1 MLPFFFC
8 VSGGGVVQIRASTR
22 APSEG
27 GGHDFCHS
35 NSDSRKLDGGL
46 PGIWGSLTSDLPRE
60 DAGGS
65 SSGTSWYRA
74 GLLRALEARPLPA
87 SIAPDAV
94 HHPDSNNDWQT
105 TAQWF
110 EMSGT
115 LVDFFLPARGFRH
128 RREVLAGSLGPPEG
142 ERSTGARNR
151 NLQRRARLAPSL
163 DRPAGSNCRAPD
175 SSGYIGE
182 RRSRR
187 QSEFSYFKNERTRA
201 VSHLYGPASMLS
213 PSLFARTRTILNKS
227 VLHLYAD
234 YVVNILRANM
244 R

>member
-1 MLPFFFC
+1 
-8 VSGGGVVQIRASTR
+8 
-22 APSEG
+22 
-27 GGHDFCHS
+27 
-35 NSDSRKLDGGL
+35 L

-115 LVDFFLPARGFRH
+115 LVDFFLPGSRIPPPPRGAGGFPRTTGGWAID
-128 RREVLAGSLGPPEG
+128 RRTKPQPSATSSPRSEPRPP
-142 ERSTGARNR
+142 RW
-151 NLQRRARLAPSL
+151 L
-163 DRPAGSNCRAPD
+163 
-175 SSGYIGE
+175 
-182 RRSRR
+182 
-187 QSEFSYFKNERTRA
+187 
-201 VSHLYGPASMLS
+201 
-213 PSLFARTRTILNKS
+213 
-227 VLHLYAD
+227 
-234 YVVNILRANM
+234 
-244 R
+244 

>member
-105 TAQWF
+105 TAQWC
-110 EMSGT
+110 EMSGWNPRR
-115 LVDFFLPARGFRH
+115 FFPSRLEDSATAARCWRVPSDH
-128 RREVLAGSLGPPEG
+128 RRVSDRPPHETATFRVELASLRASTAPLALIAGRLIAPDISESG
-142 ERSTGARNR
+142 GLGDSQNFHISKTSGLERSPTFWSG
-151 NLQRRARLAPSL
+151 L
-163 DRPAGSNCRAPD
+163 DAVAVTICA
-175 SSGYIGE
+175 YVV
-182 RRSRR
+182 
-187 QSEFSYFKNERTRA
+187 YFK
-201 VSHLYGPASMLS
+201 
-213 PSLFARTRTILNKS
+213 
-227 VLHLYAD
+227 
-234 YVVNILRANM
+234 
-244 R
+244 

>member
-1 MLPFFFC
+1 ME
-8 VSGGGVVQIRASTR
+8 
-22 APSEG
+22 PS
-27 GGHDFCHS
+27 
-35 NSDSRKLDGGL
+35 
-46 PGIWGSLTSDLPRE
+46 
-60 DAGGS
+60 
-65 SSGTSWYRA
+65 
-74 GLLRALEARPLPA
+74 
-87 SIAPDAV
+87 SIF
-94 HHPDSNNDWQT
+94 S
-105 TAQWF
+105 F
-110 EMSGT
+110 
-115 LVDFFLPARGFRH
+115 PARGFRH

-142 ERSTGARNR
+142 KRSTAARNR
-151 NLQRRARLAPSL
+151 NLPRRARLAPSL